1 MFRPMRRFKQ
11 QLSAERCAEI
21 LKTEKRG
28 VLSVIGDGG
37 YPYAV
42 PMNFVYD
49 NGNLYFHSAVTG
61 HKLDA
66 VKNDPKASFCVMTG
80 GELSGDGWSYF
91 VESVIAFGRVT
102 VVEDEAVRTEK
113 LRRIGNKYF
122 PDEQKTEEELAKN
135 AGRALVLELAVEHLS
150 GKRVH
155 ED

>member
-11 QLSAERCAEI
+11 QLSKERCSEI
-21 LKTEKRG
+21 LGTEKRG

-49 NGNLYFHSAVTG
+49 NGNLYFHSAVTV
-61 HKLDA
+61 HKVDA
-66 VKNDPKASFCVMTG
+66 VKNDNKASFCVMTG
-80 GELSGDGWSYF
+80 GELSDDGWSYF
-91 VESVIAFGRVT
+91 VESVIVFGRVT
-102 VVEDEAVRTEK
+102 VVEDEAIRTEK
-113 LRRIGNKYF
+113 LRKLGNKYF

-135 AGRALVLELAVEHLS
+135 AGRALVLELAAEHLS